1 MIDINKYYGGPLINL
16 DEIDRFPFKGP
27 DIECYYMMIHH
38 KLKTLNGL
46 KMKIIEELNL
56 NPVFYD
62 IKIIYCYPQEVLHEQ
77 INYRHMATKEN
88 KHVNIMFNRIHK
100 MSQVNATELHA
111 SSEPLAEVG
120 VEEV

>member
-1 MIDINKYYGGPLINL
+1 
-16 DEIDRFPFKGP
+16 
-27 DIECYYMMIHH
+27 MMIHR

-100 MSQVNATELHA
+100 MPQVNATELHA